1 MAGDQALTAAAVTG
15 QLRTC
20 DWCSRLTRV
29 TRERHHQGLTFRRAC
44 RDDLPHIVALLA
56 DDALGATREDPSLP
70 IDSRYTSA
78 FGAIDNDPNQFLIVA
93 EYEGKVVGCLQLTFI
108 PGLSRTGMW
117 RGQIEA
123 VRVAANQRGAGVGQA
138 MVLFAIQECR
148 RRGCG
153 LVQLT
158 TDQTR
163 PEAHRF
169 YAALGFA
176 PTHIGMKLGL

>member
-1 MAGDQALTAAAVTG
+1 MDVN
-15 QLRTC
+15 QL
-20 DWCSRLTRV
+20 
-29 TRERHHQGLTFRRAC
+29 
-44 RDDLPHIVALLA
+44 LL
-56 DDALGATREDPSLP
+56 
-70 IDSRYTSA
+70 
-78 FGAIDNDPNQFLIVA
+78 VA
-93 EYEGKVVGCLQLTFI
+93 EDQGMIVGCLQLTFI

-123 VRVAANQRGAGVGQA
+123 VRVKRDERSAGVGRE
-138 MVLFAIQECR
+138 MVSFAIEECR

-158 TDQTR
+158 TDLAR

-176 PTHIGMKLGL
+176 PSHIGMKLAL

>member
-1 MAGDQALTAAAVTG
+1 M
-15 QLRTC
+15 
-20 DWCSRLTRV
+20 
-29 TRERHHQGLTFRRAC
+29 
-44 RDDLPHIVALLA
+44 VALLA

-70 IDSRYTSA
+70 LHPRYTAA
-78 FGAIDNDPNQFLIVA
+78 FDAIDKDVNQFLIVA
-93 EYEGKVVGCLQLTFI
+93 EDLSMIVGCLQLTFI

-123 VRVAANQRGAGVGQA
+123 VRVKRDERSAGVGRE
-138 MVLFAIQECR
+138 MVLFAIEECR

-158 TDQTR
+158 TDLAR
-163 PEAHRF
+163 PDAHRF

-176 PTHIGMKLGL
+176 PSHMGMKLAL

>member
-1 MAGDQALTAAAVTG
+1 MAIDN
-15 QLRTC
+15 
-20 DWCSRLTRV
+20 S
-29 TRERHHQGLTFRRAC
+29 HHKPAFRRAS
-44 RDDLPHIVALLA
+44 REDLADVVALLA
-56 DDALGATREDPSLP
+56 HDALGATREDPSLP
-70 IDSRYTSA
+70 LDTRYTAA
-78 FGAIDNDPNQFLIVA
+78 FEAIERDANQFLIVA
-93 EYEGKVVGCLQLTFI
+93 EDKGKVVGCLQLTFI

-123 VRVAANQRGAGVGQA
+123 VRIAASQRGAGVGRA
-138 MVLFAIQECR
+138 MVLFAVEECR

-163 PEAHRF
+163 PDAHRF

-176 PTHIGMKLGL
+176 PTHIGMKLAL